1 MDLRHRTAAELGRAI
16 GAGELDPVALTEAFL
31 DAIAAHP
38 DAGRIYS
45 HVTAERARAEAAGAA
60 LRAREGRRLS
70 PLDGVPISWKDLF
83 DSAGAPTEAGTALM
97 RGRVPEHDAR
107 ALQLAREAGLV
118 CLGKTH
124 LSEIAFSGLGYNPV
138 TATPP
143 NATDREAVPGG
154 SSSGAAASVAFDLAV
169 AAIGTD
175 TGGSIRVP
183 AGWND
188 LVGFKPTHGAVPM
201 EGAVALCRSFDTGGP
216 LCRSVEDA
224 ALLLAILTGQPAP
237 DLGAATLQGARL
249 LVPEAIP
256 MEDLDGPTSAA
267 FDSAVERFRAAG
279 AEVIR
284 APLDMIGPAYGLSPV
299 LYAPEAWAEWR
310 ALIEPDPSV
319 MFPEIY
325 ERTRAGADVTAADY
339 IAGWAELRR
348 HREAYARATAGFDAV
363 ICPTTQTRPPKLDAI
378 RASSD
383 AYKAANL
390 SALRNTR
397 LANLMGL
404 CAVSLPTGTAACGVM
419 LNAAAGADRRL
430 LRLAKAAE
438 TALA

>member
-16 GAGELDPVALTEAFL
+16 GAGELDPVALTETYL

-38 DAGRIYS
+38 EAPRIYS

-60 LRAREGRRLS
+60 LRAKAGRRLS

-83 DSAGAPTEAGTALM
+83 DSAGAPTEAGTALLK
-97 RGRVPEHDAR
+97 GRIPEHDAA
-107 ALQLAREAGLV
+107 ALTLARQAGLV

-124 LSEIAFSGLGYNPV
+124 LSEIAFSGLGYNPI

-143 NATDREAVPGG
+143 NVTDPEAVPGG
-154 SSSGAAASVAFDLAV
+154 SSSGAAASVAFGIAA

-175 TGGSIRVP
+175 TGGSIRTP

-201 EGAVALCRSFDTGGP
+201 EGVVPLCASLDTGGP

-224 ALLLAILTGQPAP
+224 ALILSTLTGQPAP
-237 DLGAATLQGARL
+237 DLEASTLAGTRL
-249 LVPEAIP
+249 MVAEGFFL
-256 MEDLDGPTSAA
+256 EDLDRDTEAA
-267 FDSAVERFRAAG
+267 FEAAVQRLETAG
-279 AEVIR
+279 ARIIR
-284 APLDMIGPAYGLSPV
+284 APLEMLEPAYALTFQ
-299 LYAPEAWAEWR
+299 LYPPEAWAAWR
-310 ALIEPDPSV
+310 DLIEANPDA
-319 MFPEIY
+319 MFREIY
-325 ERTRAGADVTAADY
+325 DRTSAGASVTAPDY
-339 IAGWAELRR
+339 IAAQSALRG
-348 HREAYARATAGFDAV
+348 HRDSYARATAGFDAV
-363 ICPTTQTRPPKLDAI
+363 LCPTTPTRPPKLEAI
-378 RASSD
+378 ASSSE
-383 AYKAANL
+383 AYRTANL

-397 LANLMGL
+397 LANLLGL
-404 CAVSLPTGTAACGVM
+404 CSVTLPTGVPACGVM

>member
-1 MDLRHRTAAELGRAI
+1 MRQRTAADLGRAI
-16 GAGELDPVALTEAFL
+16 GAGEIDPVALTEAYL

-38 DAGRIYS
+38 DSARIYA

-60 LRAREGRRLS
+60 LRAREKRRLS

-83 DSAGAPTEAGTALM
+83 DSAGSPTEAGTALM
-97 RGRVPEHDAR
+97 KGRTPDRDAR
-107 ALQLAREAGLV
+107 ALALARQAGLV

-124 LSEIAFSGLGYNPV
+124 LSEIAFSGLGYNPI

-143 NATDREAVPGG
+143 NVTDALAVPGG
-154 SSSGAAASVAFDLAV
+154 SSSGAAASVAFGLA
-169 AAIGTD
+169 AAAMGTD

-188 LVGFKPTHGAVPM
+188 LTGFKPTHGAVPM
-201 EGAVALCRSFDTGGP
+201 EGVVPLCASFDTGGP

-224 ALLLAILTGQPAP
+224 ALILAVLTGTPAP
-237 DLGAATLQGARL
+237 DLGGATLEGTRL
-249 LVPEAIP
+249 LIPEAIP
-256 MEDLDGPTSAA
+256 LEDLDGPTESA
-267 FDSAVERFRAAG
+267 FDSAVDRFRAAG

-284 APLDMIGPAYGLSPV
+284 APLDMIAPAYALSPA

-310 ALIEPDPSV
+310 GLIEANPSA

-325 ERTRAGADVTAADY
+325 ERTRAGADVSAADY
-339 IAGWAELRR
+339 ISAWSELRR
-348 HREAYARATAGFDAV
+348 HRAAYAAATAGVDAV
-363 ICPTTQTRPPKLDAI
+363 ICPTTQTRPPKLEAV
-378 RASSD
+378 RSSSET
-383 AYKAANL
+383 YRAANL

-404 CAVSLPTGTAACGVM
+404 CAVSLPTGVPACGVM
-419 LNAAAGADRRL
+419 LNAAAGSDRKL